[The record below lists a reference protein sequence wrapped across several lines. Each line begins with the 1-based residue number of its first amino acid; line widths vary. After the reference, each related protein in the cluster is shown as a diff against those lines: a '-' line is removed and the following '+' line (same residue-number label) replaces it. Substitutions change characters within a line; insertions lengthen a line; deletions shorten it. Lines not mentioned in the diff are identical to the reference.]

1 MFRTKST
8 RVCPSIVLLSTI
20 SACLIAPTWLSA
32 QDQAPQKNSTRKI
45 RVNPNAQ
52 AKRIGS
58 AIKWQPDF
66 ETAVAKSKETGKPIF
81 WYVPT
86 LRGTFMDRKN
96 EIDRYMLAGPFS
108 WPDIVSVINEHYI
121 PVRHAPTTEQQKAFH
136 LVPYEFVE
144 PGFLII
150 GKDDSAES
158 KLPGLDMKINVSIG
172 VDRITT
178 MHPEW
183 FRHLLTTRVLQPI
196 RPEKK
201 PEALLKAWKLFRSR
215 DFHATVQ
222 HLAMSKNTIQS
233 YSDSNRCECA
243 LLLGMAQFRSGKHEL
258 AKLTWT
264 KASETFADEPL
275 AWKAAAEAQMI
286 GPFARGFEVFNPLPP
301 LALNAGETS
310 AGSQAPKGTYTVP
323 QLWRNG
329 MQFLL
334 GMQNEK
340 GGFTDCDY
348 DFGGT
353 DSLPNVHVA
362 VTSLAGMAMLKACE
376 RKDLTD
382 ELRTKLT
389 AAIDSAISYVT
400 DESNINKFDRDE
412 ILWAY
417 AYRLRFLSRCLQQ
430 NVVQLKTNPH
440 SLKEAIAQAAKA
452 LENVQSRQGS
462 WYHEYNNS
470 FVTATAL
477 VALHEAAKA
486 GAELDQ
492 SKIQKGVA
500 SLLSDRFANGAYPYS
515 SSRRA
520 AGKPSPGTA
529 RDVAAAAGRMPI
541 CELGLWHWDKSSD
554 KALVSAIRRSLDL
567 QENLDIALKY
577 DDHTSRLA
585 YGGFFFW
592 YDMRGRSEAI
602 SRVRDAAMQAEFKA
616 KHKAMIMALPELD
629 GCFVDSHE
637 LGRVYGT
644 AMALLSLANCQ

>member
-1 MFRTKST
+1 
-8 RVCPSIVLLSTI
+8 
-20 SACLIAPTWLSA
+20 
-32 QDQAPQKNSTRKI
+32 
-45 RVNPNAQ
+45 
-52 AKRIGS
+52 
-58 AIKWQPDF
+58 
-66 ETAVAKSKETGKPIF
+66 
-81 WYVPT
+81 
-86 LRGTFMDRKN
+86 
-96 EIDRYMLAGPFS
+96 
-108 WPDIVSVINEHYI
+108 
-121 PVRHAPTTEQQKAFH
+121 
-136 LVPYEFVE
+136 
-144 PGFLII
+144 
-150 GKDDSAES
+150 
-158 KLPGLDMKINVSIG
+158 
-172 VDRITT
+172 
-178 MHPEW
+178 
-183 FRHLLTTRVLQPI
+183 
-196 RPEKK
+196 
-201 PEALLKAWKLFRSR
+201 
-215 DFHATVQ
+215 
-222 HLAMSKNTIQS
+222 
-233 YSDSNRCECA
+233 
-243 LLLGMAQFRSGKHEL
+243 
-258 AKLTWT
+258 
-264 KASETFADEPL
+264 
-275 AWKAAAEAQMI
+275 
-286 GPFARGFEVFNPLPP
+286 
-301 LALNAGETS
+301 
-310 AGSQAPKGTYTVP
+310 
-323 QLWRNG
+323 
-329 MQFLL
+329 
-334 GMQNEK
+334 
-340 GGFTDCDY
+340 
-348 DFGGT
+348 
-353 DSLPNVHVA
+353 VHVA

-520 AGKPSPGTA
+520 AGKLSPGTA

-554 KALVSAIRRSLDL
+554 KALVSAIQRSLDL